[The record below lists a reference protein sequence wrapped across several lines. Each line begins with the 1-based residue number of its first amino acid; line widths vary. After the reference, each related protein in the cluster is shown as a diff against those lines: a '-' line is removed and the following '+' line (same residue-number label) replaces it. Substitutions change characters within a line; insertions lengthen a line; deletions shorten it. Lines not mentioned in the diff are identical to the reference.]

1 MFRVWFFSLDPTPTT
16 DMPSPAQVCV
26 VRHGETDWNI
36 SGVLQGW
43 IDVPLNA
50 TGRQQSRALG
60 AAYAGVGFKAVW
72 TSPLSRAAETAQII
86 AEVLGLA
93 PPTCHEG
100 LKERRFGAI
109 QGVPKAELAELN
121 PVLMQQLSRRNPAAD
136 FADGEAMDEFADRVL
151 DAVRDIGIRHAAER
165 VLVVTH
171 GWVMDVITREIQKL
185 PRHAILNLKRKN
197 GEGLWLEAD
206 ARAIRF
212 GRAPSGA

>member
-1 MFRVWFFSLDPTPTT
+1 MTGESPAARKAPL
-16 DMPSPAQVCV
+16 PSPAQVCV

-60 AAYAGVGFKAVW
+60 AAYAGAGFRAVW
-72 TSPLSRAAETAQII
+72 TSPLSRAAETAHIV
-86 AEVLGLA
+86 ASVLGL
-93 PPTCHEG
+93 PSPICHEG

-136 FADGEAMDEFADRVL
+136 FAEGEAMDEFADRVL
-151 DAVRDIGIRHAAER
+151 DALRDIGARHAGER
-165 VLVVTH
+165 VLVITH
-171 GWVMDVITREIQKL
+171 GWVMDVITREIQGL
-185 PRHAILNLKRKN
+185 SRHAILNLKRKN
-197 GEGLWLEAD
+197 GEAIWLEAE
-206 ARAIRF
+206 ARAIRP
-212 GRAPSGA
+212 GRAPGGR